1 MGSIQPGWDIIMDFG
16 AEHIP
21 LLSLI
26 VIPAV
31 GWLHRQL
38 SKLQESIEQE
48 QKIEAGN
55 TWLKNLDKAMARRS
69 ELEVIVAR
77 LEAVAQRV
85 DRTES
90 SIDKLRNGIK

>member
-1 MGSIQPGWDIIMDFG
+1 MDDLT
-16 AEHIP
+16 EYLP
-21 LLSLI
+21 LLSILI
-26 VIPAV
+26 LGPVA
-31 GWLHRQL
+31 WLHRQL
-38 SKLQESIEQE
+38 SKLAQESIEQE

-90 SIDKLRNGIK
+90 SIDKLRNGLRK

>member
-1 MGSIQPGWDIIMDFG
+1 MDFG
-16 AEHIP
+16 AEHLP

-38 SKLQESIEQE
+38 AKLAQESTEQE
-48 QKIEAGN
+48 QKIEAAQA
-55 TWLKNLDKAMARRS
+55 WLKNLDATTARRS
-69 ELEVIVAR
+69 ELEVLVAR
-77 LEAVAQRV
+77 LEAVAHRIE
-85 DRTES
+85 RAES

>member
-1 MGSIQPGWDIIMDFG
+1 MDFTQ
-16 AEHIP
+16 HLP

-38 SKLQESIEQE
+38 TKLSHESIEQE
-48 QKIEAGN
+48 TDIAG
-55 TWLKNLDKAMARRS
+55 LKLYIANLDKAMARRS
-69 ELEVIVAR
+69 ELEVLVAR

-85 DRTES
+85 DRTEA
-90 SIDKLRNGIK
+90 SIDKLRNGTHK

>member
-1 MGSIQPGWDIIMDFG
+1 MDFTQ
-16 AEHIP
+16 HLP

-38 SKLQESIEQE
+38 TKLSQESIEQE
-48 QKIEAGN
+48 TDIAG
-55 TWLKNLDKAMARRS
+55 LKLYIANLDKAMARRS

-77 LEAVAQRV
+77 MEAAAHRL
-85 DRTES
+85 DRAEA
-90 SIDKLRNGIK
+90 SIDKLRNGRH

>member
-1 MGSIQPGWDIIMDFG
+1 MDYT
-16 AEHIP
+16 EHLP

-38 SKLQESIEQE
+38 TKLSQESIEQE
-48 QKIEAGN
+48 TDIAG
-55 TWLKNLDKAMARRS
+55 LKLYVANLDKAMARRA

-77 LEAVAQRV
+77 MEAAAHRL
-85 DRTES
+85 DRAEA
-90 SIDKLRNGIK
+90 SIDKLRNGRH